1 MIVKKKIKDII
12 NWLEVQI
19 FNKKKIS
26 KNKKKLVNPKINKDT
41 KINHYKINKE
51 EDQNMKFFINNNSN
65 TIYKHK

>member
-1 MIVKKKIKDII
+1 MMIVKKKIKDII
-12 NWLEVQI
+12 
-19 FNKKKIS
+19 
-26 KNKKKLVNPKINKDT
+26 NPKINKDT

>member
-1 MIVKKKIKDII
+1 MARSLDI
-12 NWLEVQI
+12 QQ
-19 FNKKKIS
+19 KKIS

>member
-1 MIVKKKIKDII
+1 MARSLDI
-12 NWLEVQI
+12 QQ
-19 FNKKKIS
+19 KKIS

-65 TIYKHK
+65 TIYKHKNSNYCLIW